1 MLMHIY
7 IRFDHMLDI
16 VEVNSPQK
24 SQFKKKN
31 LPACR
36 ELDRRIL
43 ISIKCFGKPAHY
55 EVVLKVTLKTY
66 IVNSH

>member
-24 SQFKKKN
+24 SQFKKKIF
-31 LPACR
+31 LLA
-36 ELDRRIL
+36 E
-43 ISIKCFGKPAHY
+43 SWTGVY
-55 EVVLKVTLKTY
+55 
-66 IVNSH
+66 